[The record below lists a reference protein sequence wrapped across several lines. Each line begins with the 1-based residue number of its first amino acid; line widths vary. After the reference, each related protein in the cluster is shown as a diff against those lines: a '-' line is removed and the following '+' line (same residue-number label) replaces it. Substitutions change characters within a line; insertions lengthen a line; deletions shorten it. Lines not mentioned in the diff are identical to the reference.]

1 MSGNDDSADKSFEPT
16 PEKLKKAREKGDV
29 AKSTDLSIA
38 AAYLGLAIAFYIS
51 GSGPLQEL
59 GTALKSLIDQP
70 DRLVDS
76 FFGGSAADVSQSL
89 IQVVVKSVLPWF
101 IVPAVLVLLSILAQ
115 KAFVIAPSKIEPKL
129 SKLSIISNAK
139 SKYGRAGFFEFLK
152 SFFKLLIYSIGL
164 GYYLS
169 VRMPELIASAATG
182 AMAVMMLMADLV
194 LQCLAISVVIS
205 VAIGLVDA
213 AFQHAEFKRK
223 NMMSRQEVTDEQK
236 NAEGDPHFKGQ
247 RRQRGQAIALGQMIA
262 AVPDA
267 DVVIVNP
274 THYAVVLKWSREQ
287 GAAPSCVAKGVDEI
301 AAAIREK
308 AQEHGVPI
316 HSDPPTARA
325 LYASV
330 GIGQEIQEEHY
341 APVAAAIRFAE
352 SMRERAKGKI

>member
-1 MSGNDDSADKSFEPT
+1 MSDQDDSSDKSFEPT
-16 PEKLKKAREKGDV
+16 PEKIKKAREQGNV
-29 AKSTDLSIA
+29 AKSADLSLA
-38 AAYLGLAIAFYIS
+38 AAYMGLAIAFYIS
-51 GSGPLQEL
+51 GSGAIQKL
-59 GTALKSLIDQP
+59 GVTLKSFIDQP
-70 DRLVDS
+70 DRMVAM
-76 FFGGSAADVSQSL
+76 FFDGSSSDARAALLTTVM
-89 IQVVVKSVLPWF
+89 KSILPWF
-101 IVPAVLVLLSILAQ
+101 IVPASLVLLSILAQ
-115 KAFVIAPSKIEPKL
+115 KAFVVAPSKIKPKL
-129 SKLSIISNAK
+129 SKISIISNAK
-139 SKYGRAGFFEFLK
+139 NKFGRSGLFEFLK
-152 SFFKLLIYSIGL
+152 SFLKLLIYTFGL

-169 VRMPELIASAATG
+169 SRMPELIASAATG
-182 AMAVMMLMADLV
+182 ALSVIMLMGDMV
-194 LQCLAISVVIS
+194 IQCLIISVVIS
-205 VAIGLVDA
+205 AVIGVVDA
-213 AFQHAEFKRK
+213 GFQHAEFRRR
-223 NMMSRQEVTDEQK
+223 NMMSRKEVTDEQK
-236 NAEGDPHFKGQ
+236 NSEGDPHFKGQ

-287 GAAPSCVAKGVDEI
+287 GAAPSCVAKGVDEM

-330 GIGQEIQEEHY
+330 EIGQEIEEEHY